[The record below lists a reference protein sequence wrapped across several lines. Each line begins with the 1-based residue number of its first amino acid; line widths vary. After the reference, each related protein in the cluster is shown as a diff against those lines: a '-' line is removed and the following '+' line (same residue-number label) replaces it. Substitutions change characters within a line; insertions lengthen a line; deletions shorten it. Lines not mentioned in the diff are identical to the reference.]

1 MKRIISIIIIC
12 FLFIS
17 CNNNNE
23 LNEYSS
29 ELGVMDNIESSD
41 VNKSVDNDDQSI
53 IVHIAGEVLRSGVYE
68 MSIGD
73 RIIDVV
79 NNAGGFTVDADKDAV
94 NLAEKIRD
102 GMKIYIPKI
111 GEKINTETNTDSSG
125 DIIDINNA
133 SKDQLMKLPS
143 VGDKTSDSII
153 KYREE
158 KPFKDFKDLLNV
170 PGIGKKR
177 LESFKG
183 LISIGG
189 KIYE

>member
-17 CNNNNE
+17 CNNNDE

-29 ELGVMDNIESSD
+29 ELGVMDNIESSN
-41 VNKSVDNDDQSI
+41 VNKSVDNDDPSV

-79 NNAGGFTVDADKDAV
+79 NNAGGFTVDADKDAI

-111 GEKINTETNTDSSG
+111 GDKINTETNTDSSG

>member
-1 MKRIISIIIIC
+1 MKKIISIIIIC

-17 CNNNNE
+17 CNNNGE

-41 VNKSVDNDDQSI
+41 VNKSVDNDDKSI

>member
-17 CNNNNE
+17 CNNNDE

-41 VNKSVDNDDQSI
+41 VNKSVDNDDPSV

>member
-1 MKRIISIIIIC
+1 MKKIISIIIIC

-17 CNNNNE
+17 CNNNDE

-133 SKDQLMKLPS
+133 SKEQLMKLPS

>member
-17 CNNNNE
+17 CNNSDE

-29 ELGVMDNIESSD
+29 ELGIMDNIESSD

-111 GEKINTETNTDSSG
+111 GEKINTEINTDSSS

-158 KPFKDFKDLLNV
+158 NPFKDFKDLLNV

>member
-1 MKRIISIIIIC
+1 MKKIISIIIIC

-17 CNNNNE
+17 CNNNDE

-53 IVHIAGEVLRSGVYE
+53 IVHIAGEVLRSCVYE

-111 GEKINTETNTDSSG
+111 GEKINKETNTDSSG

>member
-1 MKRIISIIIIC
+1 MKKIISIIIIC

-17 CNNNNE
+17 CNNNDE

-143 VGDKTSDSII
+143 VGEKTSDSII

>member
-17 CNNNNE
+17 CNNSDE

-29 ELGVMDNIESSD
+29 ELGIMDNIESSD
-41 VNKSVDNDDQSI
+41 INKSVDNDDQSI

-111 GEKINTETNTDSSG
+111 GEKINTEINTDSSS

-158 KPFKDFKDLLNV
+158 NPFKDFKDLLNV

>member
-1 MKRIISIIIIC
+1 MKKIISIIIIC

-17 CNNNNE
+17 CNNNDE

-111 GEKINTETNTDSSG
+111 GEKINKETNTDSSG

>member
-17 CNNNNE
+17 CNNNDE

>member
-1 MKRIISIIIIC
+1 MKKIISIIIIC

-17 CNNNNE
+17 CNNNDE

-41 VNKSVDNDDQSI
+41 VNKSVDNDDKSI

-111 GEKINTETNTDSSG
+111 GEKINKETNTDSSG